1 MLPPYQARPYE
12 SQGVGRMSDLI
23 MRRGDAQ
30 ARAALQQGSIAAQR
44 AQALGGIVSGTM
56 SDLARQVSTNA
67 ERAKIEA
74 RQKEADARTKTIQG
88 REDALWNQRQ
98 TDQAKQATESM
109 AMSTAIRQDD
119 QGHWVYDRD
128 LLTSTMK
135 DAGLGDRVPTLL
147 KTIDDIEA
155 STMRQRVAKMQLEE
169 ATKETIGKA
178 AYAIS
183 QADRSGLGKAQA
195 FRIEAE
201 RLVKNGV
208 VTEADVAPYVQRLT
222 AAPGEIDV
230 VLKELMKGAG
240 IEAKPKVFNKNDV
253 IQNPDGTFTPVTP
266 PEPTVYKEGDVIVRA
281 DGTREKIPKTRAP
294 GDGESGTPL
303 TPYQTTNL
311 RQKAED
317 DKRGRLKAAE
327 DAAEKARQSAL
338 EQTTK
343 TVRPAGGGDPAPAL
357 SYADYLGKKKAINAQ
372 LEAEKQRI
380 YRDYERD
387 IAAIPSGGNT
397 PTSSA
402 APASGSAQAAP
413 KVITTEQ
420 LAKVASKRNMS
431 LAEAKANAESRGW
444 VVR

>member
-30 ARAALQQGSIAAQR
+30 ARAALQQGAIAAQK
-44 AQALGGIVSGTM
+44 AQALGGIIGGTM

-67 ERAKIEA
+67 ERAKVEA
-74 RQKEADARTKTIQG
+74 RQKQADERQRVLDDRATT
-88 REDALWNQRQ
+88 LWNERQ
-98 TDQAKQATESM
+98 ADQSKQATESM
-109 AMSTAIRQDD
+109 AMSKAIRQTDD
-119 QGHWVYDRD
+119 GHWVYDRD

-155 STMRQRVAKMQLEE
+155 SSMRQRAAKMKLEE

-266 PEPTVYKEGDVIVRA
+266 REPTIYKEGDVIERA
-281 DGTREKIPKTRAP
+281 DGTREKIPRTKAP
-294 GDGESGTPL
+294 GGDGESGKSL
-303 TPYQTTNL
+303 TPYQREQL
-311 RQKAED
+311 RTKADARKDSRLSKAEENA
-317 DKRGRLKAAE
+317 KAAI
-327 DAAEKARQSAL
+327 AAATEL
-338 EQTTK
+338 TTK
-343 TVRPAGGGDPAPAL
+343 SVPSKDGPVAAL
-357 SYADYLGKKKAINAQ
+357 TRETFIQQKNDIYRK

-380 YRDYERD
+380 YRDYESD
-387 IAAIPSGGNT
+387 IAAIPSTGNA

-402 APASGSAQAAP
+402 PASGTAQAPA
-413 KVITTEQ
+413 KVITTAQ
-420 LAKVASKRNMS
+420 LESVARKRNIS

>member
-1 MLPPYQARPYE
+1 MLPPYQTRPYE

-30 ARAALQQGSIAAQR
+30 ARAALQQGAIAAQR

-67 ERAKIEA
+67 ERAKVDA
-74 RQKEADARTKTIQG
+74 RQKEADARRRVVEG

-109 AMSTAIRQDD
+109 AMSKAIRQNED
-119 QGHWVYDRD
+119 GHWVYDREM
-128 LLTSTMK
+128 LTSTMK
-135 DAGLGDRVPTLL
+135 DAGLGDRVPALL

-155 STMRQRVAKMQLEE
+155 STMRQRAAKMQLEE

-195 FRIEAE
+195 FKIEAE

-240 IEAKPKVFNKNDV
+240 IQPDKPTVHKQGDILRYPDGRTETIGTPDPKVF
-253 IQNPDGTFTPVTP
+253 
-266 PEPTVYKEGDVIVRA
+266 KEGDVIRYP
-281 DGTREKIPKTRAP
+281 DGRVEKIPKTRAP
-294 GDGESGTPL
+294 GEGESGKPL
-303 TPYQTTNL
+303 TPYQREQL
-311 RQKAED
+311 RTKADTRKDSRLSKAEENA
-317 DKRGRLKAAE
+317 KAAIA
-327 DAAEKARQSAL
+327 DATKL
-338 EQTTK
+338 TTTSVPSK
-343 TVRPAGGGDPAPAL
+343 DGPVPAL
-357 SYADYLGKKKAINAQ
+357 TREAFIQQKNDIYRK

-380 YRDYERD
+380 YRDYDSD
-387 IAAIPSGGNT
+387 IAAIPGNA
-397 PTSSA
+397 PTSFRAPADGA
-402 APASGSAQAAP
+402 APAQA
-413 KVITTEQ
+413 KVITTAQ
-420 LAKVASKRNMS
+420 LESVARKRNIS